1 MWKLGQ
7 ESYYVTLGNL
17 EYHHLRSVHRHPSYH
32 IGPAFGC
39 SEFYIRFSFWI
50 RLYRKKMYFQML
62 EEIGIPEE
70 KNRLELEL
78 LSEPVR
84 P

>member
-1 MWKLGQ
+1 MCIVILHITLVQLLDVVNFTLDSVFGLGCT
-7 ESYYVTLGNL
+7 E
-17 EYHHLRSVHRHPSYH
+17 
-32 IGPAFGC
+32 
-39 SEFYIRFSFWI
+39 
-50 RLYRKKMYFQML
+50 KKMYFQML